1 MKILKTDLK
10 KYSMLIALIVIF
22 LIFAVLTSGI
32 NLTPNNISNMIMQY
46 AYVLVL
52 AVGML
57 LIIITGN
64 IDLSVGSV
72 VGFTGAISGVLMVR
86 HDVPVP
92 IAIVLI
98 LLVGFVIGM
107 TQGFFVAYVGVP
119 AFITT
124 LAGMMIFRGLTM
136 VVLNGESLGPFPDS
150 FKFIANGFIFQ
161 DSTILGLNTFTFI
174 IMVLVFVGILFG
186 TIYKF
191 KKTKPE
197 FRPHVNSVVLQTVI
211 LTACIEFVLYNL
223 AAFKGISIPFIIL
236 VVLISVY
243 SYFMN
248 NVTYGRQIY
257 AIGGNYAA
265 AEMSGIKNKK
275 VVFWVY
281 ANMGVL
287 AALSGILV
295 AGRLNSATPNA
306 GNMFELDAIAAC
318 FIGGA
323 SATGGTGTIIGAV
336 IGALIMASLNNGMS
350 ILGISVDWQ
359 QAVKGLVLLI
369 AVVLDVMS
377 RRRRA

>member
-1 MKILKTDLK
+1 MKTLKTDLK
-10 KYSMLIALIVIF
+10 KYSMLIALIIIF
-22 LIFAVLTSGI
+22 IIFAVLTNGI

-57 LIIITGN
+57 LVIITGN

-72 VGFTGAISGVLMVR
+72 VGFTGAVAGVLMVR
-86 HDVPVP
+86 NDVPVP
-92 IAIVLI
+92 VAIVLI
-98 LLVGFVIGM
+98 LIVGLIIGA
-107 TQGFFVAYVGVP
+107 TQGFFIAYIGVP

-150 FKFIANGFIFQ
+150 FKFFANGFIFQ
-161 DSTILGLNTFTFI
+161 NSTILGLNTFTFI
-174 IMVLVFVGILFG
+174 LMVIVVIGIILG
-186 TIYKF
+186 TIYKY
-191 KKTKPE
+191 KKTKIE
-197 FRPHVNSVVLQTVI
+197 FRPNINSVILQTVI
-211 LTACIEFVLYNL
+211 LTACIEFILYNL
-223 AAFKGISIPFIIL
+223 GAFKGISVPFIIL
-236 VVLISVY
+236 TVLITVY

-248 NVTYGRQIY
+248 NITYGRQIY

-265 AEMSGIKNKK
+265 AQMSGIKNKK
-275 VVFWVY
+275 VIFWVY

-350 ILGISVDWQ
+350 ILGVSVDWQ

-377 RRRRA
+377 RRKKS